1 MPTPKVPKIPEIP
14 WFKQYLAIILTG
26 TALILGLAVWVG
38 WNAKDQLLYP
48 RLTPTTAAFDAPL
61 YKDQQVNLKGQFF
74 LFSSRQKPLCV
85 PEGGTLKFPEVRQD
99 YKAYPTIWGLTD
111 GSTDMAVIVMNAE
124 GQEVTTLPKFQ
135 PGDEISLKGH
145 LRLTT
150 TLDDCNLDVT
160 YQTAYLEVTPQAVG
174 FK

>member
-1 MPTPKVPKIPEIP
+1 MPAPKLPKVQEIP
-14 WFKQYLAIILTG
+14 WFKQYLVIILTG
-26 TALILGLAVWVG
+26 SALILGIAVWFG

-48 RLTPTTAAFDAPL
+48 RLTPTTALTFAPD
-61 YKDQQVNLKGQFF
+61 YKDQQVNIRGQYF

-85 PEGGTLKFPEVRQD
+85 AEGGTVKFPMIRAD
-99 YKAYPTIWGLTD
+99 YKPYPGIWGLTD
-111 GSTDMAVIVMNAE
+111 GAIDVAVKVINAE
-124 GQEVTTLPKFQ
+124 GQEIITLPKFQ
-135 PGDEISLKGH
+135 PGEEISLKGR

-160 YQTAYLEVTPQAVG
+160 YQTLYLEVTPQMAG